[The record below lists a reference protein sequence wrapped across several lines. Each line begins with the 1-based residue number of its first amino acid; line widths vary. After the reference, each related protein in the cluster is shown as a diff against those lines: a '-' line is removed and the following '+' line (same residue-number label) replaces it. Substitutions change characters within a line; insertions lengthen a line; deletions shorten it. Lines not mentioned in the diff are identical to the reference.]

1 MDLGLAGKTVIVS
14 GGSKGIGR
22 AIAEE
27 FAREGANVAIT
38 ARGRAALDETVDA
51 IRAAGGICA
60 GFTADM
66 TSKEQIDAAVA
77 QIAETFGATPDIAIS
92 NIDSPDS
99 QRGSDFNLSF
109 EDADFD
115 QAHDWLLMSVVHL
128 TRAVLPG
135 MKERGWGR
143 LINIG
148 SHAAKEP
155 HGPPTQMIQSNTGR
169 LAVVGLMKTLSYE
182 YGKFGITANVI
193 AIGYVAT
200 GLATGW
206 IETHGLDL
214 AGIEASMRE
223 TGMGAGRFGRPDE
236 AAAVAAFLASERASF
251 ISGECITVTGG
262 QYQGTF

>member
-38 ARGRAALDETVDA
+38 ARGREALDETADA
-51 IRAAGGICA
+51 IRASGGICA

-66 TSKEQIDAAVA
+66 TSKADIDAAVA
-77 QIAETFGATPDIAIS
+77 KIADTFGSTPDIAVF
-92 NIDSPDS
+92 NIDAPDAR
-99 QRGSDFNLSF
+99 RGSDFNLSF

-115 QAHDWLLMSVVHL
+115 EGHSYLLMSIVHL
-128 TRAVLPG
+128 ARAVLPG
-135 MKERGWGR
+135 MKENGWGR

-155 HGPPTQMIQSNTGR
+155 HAPPTQMILSNTGR
-169 LAVVGLMKTLSYE
+169 LASVGLMKTLSYE
-182 YGKFGITANVI
+182 YGKFGITANTLAV
-193 AIGYVAT
+193 GHVAT

-214 AGIEASMRE
+214 AGIEANMAA
-223 TGMGAGRFGRPDE
+223 TGMGVGRFGRPDE
-236 AAAVAAFLASERASF
+236 VAAVAAFIASERASF
-251 ISGECITVTGG
+251 ISGECITVIGG
-262 QYQGTF
+262 QHQATF

>member
-1 MDLGLAGKTVIVS
+1 MDLGLTGKTVIVS

-38 ARGRAALDETVDA
+38 ARGQAALDETVEA
-51 IRAAGGICA
+51 IRAAGGKCA

-66 TSKEQIDAAVA
+66 TSKEEIDAAVA
-77 QIAETFGATPDIAIS
+77 RITETFGAPDVAIS
-92 NIDSPDS
+92 NIDAPDAR
-99 QRGSDFNLSF
+99 RGSSFNLSF

-115 QAHDWLLMSVVHL
+115 EGHQYLLMSVVHL

-135 MKERGWGR
+135 MKEKGWGR

-169 LAVVGLMKTLSYE
+169 LAAVGLMKTLSYE
-182 YGKFGITANVI
+182 YGKFGITANVL
-193 AIGYVAT
+193 AVGHVAT

-214 AGIEASMRE
+214 AGIEATMRQQ
-223 TGMGAGRFGRPDE
+223 GMGACRFGRPDE
-236 AAAVAAFLASERASF
+236 VAAVTAFIASERASF
-251 ISGECITVTGG
+251 ISGECITVIGG

>member
-1 MDLGLAGKTVIVS
+1 MDLGLTGKTVIVS

-38 ARGRAALDETVDA
+38 ARGRQALDEAVDA
-51 IRAAGGICA
+51 IRAEGGICA

-66 TSKEQIDAAVA
+66 TSKAEIDAAVA
-77 QIAETFGATPDIAIS
+77 QITETFGSPDIAIF
-92 NIDSPDS
+92 NIDAPDAR
-99 QRGSDFNLSF
+99 RGSSFNLSF

-115 QAHDWLLMSVVHL
+115 EGHSYLLMSVVHL
-128 TRAVLPG
+128 ARAVLPG
-135 MKERGWGR
+135 MKEKGWGR

-155 HGPPTQMIQSNTGR
+155 HAPPTQMILSNAGR
-169 LAVVGLMKTLSYE
+169 LAAVGLMKTLSYE
-182 YGKFGITANVI
+182 YGKYGITANTLAV
-193 AIGYVAT
+193 GHVAT

-214 AGIEASMRE
+214 AGIEANMAA
-223 TGMGAGRFGRPDE
+223 TGMGVGRFGRPDE
-236 AAAVAAFLASERASF
+236 VAPVAAFIASERASF
-251 ISGECITVTGG
+251 ISGECITVIGG
-262 QYQGTF
+262 QHQATF